1 MALHY
6 ILGLYTSKFCPKYK
20 SEILYYF
27 PQTHKRHHW
36 DTVTMTHILY
46 LSNKHTGDVVR
57 EYALLATG
65 REYEPR
71 ARSHYCWSS
80 PEEKWRQ
87 LHSCV
92 FIHSMNTHSL
102 FYHVPGEHQNWK
114 GSQGR
119 RLDFPIVLMKRVLP
133 FIISFWI
140 PPRSNTAAPSVW
152 KRGWLFPESD
162 SWLRHGGLFG
172 AYWSLKKLE

>member
-87 LHSCV
+87 LYSCV
-92 FIHSMNTHSL
+92 FIHSMNTYSL
-102 FYHVPGEHQNWK
+102 FYCVPGEHQNWK
-114 GSQGR
+114 GSQGPR
-119 RLDFPIVLMKRVLP
+119 VPGSDAGFSHRLDEKSLAVYH
-133 FIISFWI
+133 FI
-140 PPRSNTAAPSVW
+140 
-152 KRGWLFPESD
+152 SD
-162 SWLRHGGLFG
+162 SAPL
-172 AYWSLKKLE
+172 